1 MGILPERLQDS
12 ERLQGILNFLDPK
25 VKGELQG
32 FLGLGHSWIPK
43 LLIAE
48 PLCAIQK
55 NTKPDP
61 VVWDDQYIFSFKTLK
76 DSSMSADPQTPRLS
90 ATFSL
95 S

>member
-1 MGILPERLQDS
+1 MGILPERLQDP
-12 ERLQGILNFLDPK
+12 ERLGGILNFLYPK
-25 VKGELQG
+25 VKCELQG
-32 FLGLGHSWIPK
+32 FLGLGHSWIPN

-76 DSSMSADPQTPRLS
+76 DGSKSTYPQTLGLS

-95 S
+95 L